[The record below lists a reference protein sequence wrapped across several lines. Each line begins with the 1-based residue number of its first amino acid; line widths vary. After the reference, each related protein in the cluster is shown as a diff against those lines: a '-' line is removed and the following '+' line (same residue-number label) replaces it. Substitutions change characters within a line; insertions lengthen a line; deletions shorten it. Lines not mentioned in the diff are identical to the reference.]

1 MYGID
6 VIIHEFSVII
16 FRIDRIDYVGFDTQS
31 HSRRILYAHIVFIV
45 GDEVSEKLG
54 PISINRYE

>member
-1 MYGID
+1 
-6 VIIHEFSVII
+6 
-16 FRIDRIDYVGFDTQS
+16 VGFDTQS

-54 PISINRYE
+54 PISINRYEWCVWLWGSRYV